1 MCFVTVRIS
10 QSRVECRNC
19 SWFSSSAISCCAR
32 DPFSGLLGVWEHREA
47 SVAYL
52 GPSKA
57 KRILKMEA
65 VCGSPCMV
73 RPDSVIILELDSSEA
88 CPKLPTTDRL
98 VSMIRLSAT
107 KPGLGTPMR
116 VPVDSNGQ
124 RLCPTPKSAR
134 ALDFGSSGMKWHTNP
149 AFQPLETMEG
159 PTCPPNQPLNVA
171 ADSSGQ
177 TPQTTSLVKSRTNSD
192 HCVSSSSGGQK
203 LRFQKAIT
211 FQPLET
217 IQSPFMPE
225 EQVCKRVLGDS
236 NGQWTLDTPK
246 LSNRFTTPRARTAA
260 FGTNCSKSMT
270 PRNLFNEAPH
280 STSRIDSVRS
290 ARDPFPSKL
299 SKEPS
304 NSSAIGTSERDPEA
318 TSTSAASTFGADSK
332 LKKRVRG
339 EDDTEEGKENIRVT
353 RSKAEAGKIAAIL
366 KSPAVRIRLSDGTRQ
381 EYYGALSKLSFKPL
395 VSAGTKTESCAP
407 EVACD
412 TNTTMLPMQ
421 PERGNL
427 LLGAGRLPTVQESPA
442 LRVRVHSPTSQLG
455 SLLRSPLVKSSKK
468 QIFSDKKTP
477 AAALGGIGRS
487 SSKPAS
493 AKKNL
498 SVLLEAELSSASN
511 L

>member
-1 MCFVTVRIS
+1 M
-10 QSRVECRNC
+10 
-19 SWFSSSAISCCAR
+19 
-32 DPFSGLLGVWEHREA
+32 
-47 SVAYL
+47 
-52 GPSKA
+52 
-57 KRILKMEA
+57 
-65 VCGSPCMV
+65 
-73 RPDSVIILELDSSEA
+73 
-88 CPKLPTTDRL
+88 
-98 VSMIRLSAT
+98 
-107 KPGLGTPMR
+107 
-116 VPVDSNGQ
+116 
-124 RLCPTPKSAR
+124 
-134 ALDFGSSGMKWHTNP
+134 
-149 AFQPLETMEG
+149 
-159 PTCPPNQPLNVA
+159 QPLNVA

-225 EQVCKRVLGDS
+225 EQVGFCLICKPNIEHQQIRISFCPSLISLSLIFTSTHSLTNTLCYSQVCKRVLGDS

-442 LRVRVHSPTSQLG
+442 LRVRVHSPTSQRG